1 MSQVYVFSEDTLHQ
15 ALEAWKTREIN
26 ANPGHTK
33 TIETTVVAM
42 SAFFNSDEVQQYKM
56 IMKTDH

>member
-1 MSQVYVFSEDTLHQ
+1 MSNVYVFSEDTLQQ

-26 ANPGHTK
+26 ENPDHQK

-42 SAFFNSDEVQQYKM
+42 TAFFNSNEVKQYKM